1 MEFTNNLEKST
12 TMSEDNSETASV
24 MSSNTLDQ
32 TTELILIKQLD
43 NIVDIFENFNS
54 KSLKDSSLN
63 KEFVNKLTG
72 NIKKI
77 NKHVAQLNNNTLD
90 IIVKE
95 ASVSLKSKDS
105 KKPPKKQIN
114 KENCAVNIKKDSY
127 PAVIKFLK
135 FDIEA
140 KASRSDILQKISS
153 YVKEEKLSVE
163 NNTKFFYLQKD
174 LKDLFDFIKI
184 QKIERG
190 DMAESDDFP
199 TQISYQQI
207 MGYLKYCFP
216 QVKK

>member
-43 NIVDIFENFNS
+43 TIVDIFENFNS

-105 KKPPKKQIN
+105 KKPKKPTD
-114 KENCAVNIKKDSY
+114 KEKCAVNIKKDSY

-135 FDIEA
+135 FDTEA

-190 DMAESDDFP
+190 DMTESDDFP

>member
-32 TTELILIKQLD
+32 TSELILIKQLD
-43 NIVDIFENFNS
+43 NIVDFLENFNS
-54 KSLKDSSLN
+54 KSLKDFSLN
-63 KEFVNKLTG
+63 KESLKKLTD

-77 NKHVAQLNNNTLD
+77 NKHTEQLNKYALD

-105 KKPPKKQIN
+105 KKPKKPTD
-114 KENCAVNIKKDSY
+114 KEKCAVNIKKDSY

-135 FDIEA
+135 FDEES